1 MTRLILTF
9 DLQNKRIGF
18 GPGCGCEAVTDG
30 YPTISNGYQVLWP
43 SSQLPER
50 PSTSIPDLASTLRRS
65 FSRLGNTLRGTKR
78 LKFGYKKI

>member
-9 DLQNKRIGF
+9 DLQNKRTGF
-18 GPGCGCEAVTDG
+18 GPGCGCETMTDG

-43 SSQLPER
+43 SSQLPEQ
-50 PSTSIPDLASTLRRS
+50 PSTSGSSGTSTLRRS
-65 FSRLGNTLRGTKR
+65 LRLGNTLRGTKR